1 MKADQSRLLLRLK
14 MAFDCLPHICP
25 KLVEGLCFGKYV
37 STDAAGD
44 EPALG
49 SFFNDKQ

>member
-1 MKADQSRLLLRLK
+1 MKADQTRLLLQFK
-14 MAFDCLPHICP
+14 MTFDRLPHICP
-25 KLVEGLCFGKYV
+25 ELVESLSFGKYV